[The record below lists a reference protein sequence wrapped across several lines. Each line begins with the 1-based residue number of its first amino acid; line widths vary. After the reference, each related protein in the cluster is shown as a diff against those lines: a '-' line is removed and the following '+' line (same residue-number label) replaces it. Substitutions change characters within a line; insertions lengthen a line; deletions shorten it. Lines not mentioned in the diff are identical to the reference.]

1 MRTVRECV
9 VDIGRRAALAVVDS
23 ATCRL
28 IRNAAKTSDTE
39 ERVHI
44 TMSESPPDRFYDA
57 SMPPW
62 HDESIVPVFFEGSDV
77 ILNGPR
83 RLPCDFEGS
92 LLVTPEGIASTM
104 LPAPIEIPLS
114 RGLSRLRSFEE
125 LHFNFI
131 VDDFRRLCDTYSAP
145 ESKHREHQ
153 RARRRETNDQ
163 NSCVTALIKSLDKEI
178 AMYCP
183 LRLEQQAKEQEG
195 FDSDD
200 STGNTA
206 LSMAAVV
213 APRVSLEHSPVLH
226 VRLLSGDSDLQ
237 RFYHF
242 FLAEVL
248 PVLSLAQRMMKNRS
262 NIAKALQ
269 QRYIVVHA
277 EGRKWGSNPLHSA
290 FRDLLKSMGKS
301 LLIKLVDD
309 VEVVDDD
316 AHTQVLLPR
325 WDWAWWENDR
335 NLAKDAIRFIKNAR
349 PFREALASSTRRRLL
364 MVFQLRE
371 SDPALISYCRC

>member
-1 MRTVRECV
+1 M
-9 VDIGRRAALAVVDS
+9 D
-23 ATCRL
+23 
-28 IRNAAKTSDTE
+28 
-39 ERVHI
+39 
-44 TMSESPPDRFYDA
+44 
-57 SMPPW
+57 
-62 HDESIVPVFFEGSDV
+62 FF
-77 ILNGPR
+77 
-83 RLPCDFEGS
+83 
-92 LLVTPEGIASTM
+92 
-104 LPAPIEIPLS
+104 
-114 RGLSRLRSFEE
+114 
-125 LHFNFI
+125 
-131 VDDFRRLCDTYSAP
+131 
-145 ESKHREHQ
+145 
-153 RARRRETNDQ
+153 
-163 NSCVTALIKSLDKEI
+163 
-178 AMYCP
+178 
-183 LRLEQQAKEQEG
+183 
-195 FDSDD
+195 
-200 STGNTA
+200 
-206 LSMAAVV
+206 
-213 APRVSLEHSPVLH
+213 
-226 VRLLSGDSDLQ
+226 Q